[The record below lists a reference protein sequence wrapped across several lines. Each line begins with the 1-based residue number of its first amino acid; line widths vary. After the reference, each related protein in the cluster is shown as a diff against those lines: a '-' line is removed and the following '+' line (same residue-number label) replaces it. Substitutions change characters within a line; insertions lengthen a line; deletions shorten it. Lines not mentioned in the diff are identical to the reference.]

1 MNNAAQTYR
10 QTQMT
15 TIHQGDIIVL
25 LFDTALRHLNK
36 AKEQIAENDM
46 PGKGISI
53 SKAID
58 VINGLDSSLNMEK
71 GEGLAENLH
80 NLYFLST
87 TRLLQANLKKDPE
100 IIDGVIGILNG
111 LREAFVEVLNDPVAQ
126 TVAQQL
132 TAKNKISNASFE
144 KRNITDAPSGGVTKN
159 IGKSVYAQAADNTS
173 AVSNT
178 VSSSNTN
185 EDLEINPLL
194 FQTAVT
200 QKFGS
205 EQLQKTSTPSASPTR
220 APADKEKVNPLLSRP
235 FNNFTSLTPEAKV
248 SEPQKTVQTPQ
259 VAPTIPTTS
268 TVSNAEVTNNLSNP
282 LKKGNPL
289 KSSLYKNIQE

>member
-46 PGKGISI
+46 SGKGISI

-71 GEGLAENLH
+71 GEDLAENLH

-87 TRLLQANLKKDPE
+87 TKLLQANLKKDAT
-100 IIDGVIGILNG
+100 IIDSVIGILSG

-132 TAKNKISNASFE
+132 TAKNKVSSSSFE

-173 AVSNT
+173 LVSNT
-178 VSSSNTN
+178 VSNSNTN
-185 EDLEINPLL
+185 EELEINPLL

-205 EQLQKTSTPSASPTR
+205 EQLQKSSSPSLSSPKIHSE
-220 APADKEKVNPLLSRP
+220 KEKVNPLLSRP
-235 FNNFTSLTPEAKV
+235 INNFTSLTTEANV
-248 SEPQKTVQTPQ
+248 TEAPKTVQVPQ
-259 VAPTIPTTS
+259 ASTTIPTTS
-268 TVSNAEVTNNLSNP
+268 TVNSTETVNTLSNP

-289 KSSLYKNIQE
+289 KSSLYKTIQE